1 MRNERDELRRAERT
15 KKRGLLSAVV
25 GIAGVAVKASSEIQR
40 GNEIN
45 RLKME
50 KNEIDRKFIKSRD
63 DKAQRREIEERLNK
77 LERKK

>member
-25 GIAGVAVKASSEIQR
+25 GIAGLAVKASSEIQR